1 MPIYTVKA
9 HNQIINCIDGVGG
22 LGIGEGA
29 PEILT
34 ASRDGEWNV
43 FLCFNPYF
51 VFFFLIFSL
60 GSVKVWDPRQKD
72 TPVAVIEPAENE
84 AARDA
89 WTACFG

>member
-1 MPIYTVKA
+1 MKCFSLFLSLF
-9 HNQIINCIDGVGG
+9 CI
-22 LGIGEGA
+22 
-29 PEILT
+29 
-34 ASRDGEWNV
+34 
-43 FLCFNPYF
+43 
-51 VFFFLIFSL
+51 FFLIFSL